1 MGKKKRAEIHKILND
16 AMAEIL
22 LPHSRIIALDDD
34 IETVHQYRVKIRQVR
49 ALISFFKPRLHQTLA
64 ADVNLRLKEMA
75 LTFSHVREMDVLTQ
89 RWMSIADNQ
98 KDDHNEISE
107 RLLRAKQQAR
117 VDAYARFSAKQTKN
131 DLTWMMEQIETLFEC
146 DKKLTGFIE
155 KRMNR
160 WLCSIRKDI
169 KKLDIE
175 DYPAMHQLRIRI
187 KRLRYALTLL
197 KEHVDP
203 SLEEKIKPV
212 KVWAE
217 QLGVICDYQRTK
229 EILHEIIIRDTPAKA
244 LLLKSLKNEADEVVK
259 QLEETEL

>member
-1 MGKKKRAEIHKILND
+1 MGKKKRTEINKILND
-16 AMAEIL
+16 ALAEIL

-34 IETVHQYRVKIRQVR
+34 IEAVHQYRVKIRQFR
-49 ALISFFKPRLHQTLA
+49 ALISFFKPRLNQATA
-64 ADVNLRLKEMA
+64 SDINQRLKQMA

-98 KDDHNEISE
+98 KDDHNEFSE
-107 RLLRAKQQAR
+107 RLLRAKKQAR
-117 VDAYARFSAKQTKN
+117 VDAYAHFSAKQTKN
-131 DLTWMMEQIETLFEC
+131 DLTWIEEQIEPLFEC

-160 WLCSIRKDI
+160 WLRLIQKDI

-229 EILHEIIIRDTPAKA
+229 EILNEIIIRDTPAKA
-244 LLLKSLKNEADEVVK
+244 LLLKSLKNEVDEVVK
-259 QLEETEL
+259 QLEETKL